1 MFKTEFCFDHLKI
14 RKFDIVSDFEH
25 SIFEIAFMETPQTN
39 QNMSA
44 AAPAKPMPE
53 APARPAGV
61 SSPKPGFGQPRGGR
75 DRGGFTPFGADRK
88 FSRPRGENRFGRGPR
103 GGFGR
108 GGERERS
115 DGIDSKLLDLSRVSH
130 TRAGGRRLRF
140 RAIVVSGNKAGN
152 VGLGVASG
160 LDVAQAVDKA
170 TIQSK
175 KNMMLVPII
184 NGTISHE
191 TIAKVGPAEVL
202 IKPQRKGRG
211 LMAGGVVRLVCQL
224 AGIKDISSKMLGTTK
239 NKLNNARA
247 TMKAF
252 ENLKR
257 QAAKK
262 GIAVAAGAKEEAKKE
277 AVPPET
283 K

>member
-1 MFKTEFCFDHLKI
+1 MDA
-14 RKFDIVSDFEH
+14 SQ
-25 SIFEIAFMETPQTN
+25 QTT
-39 QNMSA
+39 QKP
-44 AAPAKPMPE
+44 AAPATAP
-53 APARPAGV
+53 APARPAGGF
-61 SSPKPGFGQPRGGR
+61 SGAPKTNRGFSPYGQ
-75 DRGGFTPFGADRK
+75 DRK
-88 FSRPRGENRFGRGPR
+88 FGNKSKGGDYRSGGR
-103 GGFGR
+103 GR
-108 GGERERS
+108 GGYGKRDDKDRK
-115 DGIDSKLLDLSRVSH
+115 DDMDSKLLDLSRVSH

-140 RAIVVSGNKAGN
+140 RAIVISGNKAGK

-160 LDVAQAVDKA
+160 LDVAQAVEKA

-175 KNMMLVPII
+175 KNMTIVPVV

-191 TIAKVGPAEVL
+191 TIAKVGPAEVM

-211 LMAGGVVRLVCQL
+211 LMAGGVVRLICQL

-252 ENLKR
+252 DYLRMQSLKKP
-257 QAAKK
+257 Q
-262 GIAVAAGAKEEAKKE
+262 VAATEAKAQE
-277 AVPPET
+277 SVPAQV